1 MIGEIIMRERRKMHL
16 TQRELAEKVGVS
28 RCTINKIENNNIS
41 EMKAKTAVKISDVLN
56 IPIGLFLSDK

>member
-41 EMKAKTAVKISDVLN
+41 EMKAKTAIKISDALN
-56 IPIGLFLSDK
+56 IPVSLFLSDK

>member
-56 IPIGLFLSDK
+56 IPVGLFLSDK

>member
-41 EMKAKTAVKISDVLN
+41 EIKAKTAVKISDVLN
-56 IPIGLFLSDK
+56 IPVSLFLSDK

>member
-41 EMKAKTAVKISDVLN
+41 EMKAKTAIKISDVLN
-56 IPIGLFLSDK
+56 IPVSLFLSDK

>member
-56 IPIGLFLSDK
+56 IPVSLFLSDK

>member
-41 EMKAKTAVKISDVLN
+41 EMKAKTAIKISDALN
-56 IPIGLFLSDK
+56 IPVSLFFSDK